1 LLDGGAGGT
10 RELKA
15 GAVAFAFLLLAAA
28 APANAASG
36 AAVYA
41 SNCALCHQ
49 FGATGLPGQF
59 PRLAG
64 RVAAIATS
72 REGRDY
78 LMKVLSYG
86 MSGSIKVDGQS
97 INGAMPPFRAILS
110 ADDTKAVADYLESLP
125 PKPAKAFASLDTT
138 EIAKLR
144 SGPALTP
151 SQVFAVRAALAA
163 AGKIP

>member
-1 LLDGGAGGT
+1 M
-10 RELKA
+10 
-15 GAVAFAFLLLAAA
+15 LAAA
-28 APANAASG
+28 APADAASG

-64 RVAAIATS
+64 RVAMIATS

-86 MSGSIKVDGQS
+86 MSGTIKVDGQA

-110 ADDTKAVADYLESLP
+110 ADDTKAVTDYLESLP
-125 PKPAKAFASLDTT
+125 PKPAKAFAPLDAAD
-138 EIAKLR
+138 IAKLR
-144 SGPALTP
+144 NGPALTP
-151 SQVFAVRAALAA
+151 AQVFGLRAALAA

>member
-1 LLDGGAGGT
+1 LLDSGPRGT
-10 RELKA
+10 CELKA
-15 GAVAFAFLLLAAA
+15 GVVAFLFLLLAAA

-41 SNCALCHQ
+41 QNCALCHQ
-49 FGATGLPGQF
+49 FGATGLTGQF

-64 RVAAIATS
+64 RVAAIATT

-86 MSGSIKVDGQS
+86 MSGAIKVDGQA

-125 PKPAKAFASLDTT
+125 PKPIKAFVPLDPAD
-138 EIAKLR
+138 IAKLR
-144 SGPALTP
+144 GGPALTP
-151 SQVFAVRAALAA
+151 AQVFAVRAALVA

>member
-1 LLDGGAGGT
+1 LRAG
-10 RELKA
+10 
-15 GAVAFAFLLLAAA
+15 VAAFLFFALAAA
-28 APANAASG
+28 VPANAASG
-36 AAVYA
+36 AAVYVQ
-41 SNCALCHQ
+41 NCALCHQ

-64 RVAAIATS
+64 RVGAIATS
-72 REGRDY
+72 PEGRDY

-86 MSGSIKVDGQS
+86 MSGAIKVDGQA

-110 ADDTKAVADYLESLP
+110 ADDTKAVTDYLESLP
-125 PKPAKAFASLDTT
+125 PKPVKAFAPLNAAD
-138 EIAKLR
+138 IAKLR

-151 SQVFAVRAALAA
+151 TQVFATRAALAA

>member
-1 LLDGGAGGT
+1 MRAG
-10 RELKA
+10 
-15 GAVAFAFLLLAAA
+15 VIAFLFFMLAAA
-28 APANAASG
+28 APADAASG

-64 RVAAIATS
+64 RVAAIATT

-78 LMKVLSYG
+78 LMNVLSYG
-86 MSGSIKVDGQS
+86 MSGTIKVDGQA
-97 INGAMPPFRAILS
+97 ITGAMPPFRAILS
-110 ADDTKAVADYLESLP
+110 ADDTKAVTDYLESLP
-125 PKPAKAFASLDTT
+125 PKPAKAFAPLDAAD
-138 EIAKLR
+138 IAKLR

-151 SQVFAVRAALAA
+151 AQVFATRAVLAA